1 MDYTK
6 LKKEEPMT
14 YAEANLTD
22 TLGANNPINSDYLGD
37 YLCENPW
44 SVKGIEAKPWIE
56 VGKDSLSEIIREA
69 IREEIQEENAL
80 ATPKIEKY
88 HIKHR

>member
-1 MDYTK
+1 M

-14 YAEANLTD
+14 YAVANLAD
-22 TLGANNPINSDYLGD
+22 TLGANNYINND

-44 SVKGIEAKPWIE
+44 SVKGIEAVPGIE
-56 VGKDSLSEIIREA
+56 VDKGGSLSEIIREA
-69 IREEIQEENAL
+69 IREAIQEKNLL
-80 ATPKIEKY
+80 ATPEIEKY

>member
-22 TLGANNPINSDYLGD
+22 TLDANNYSKYINSD

-44 SVKGIEAKPWIE
+44 PVKGIEAKPWIE

-69 IREEIQEENAL
+69 IREAIQEENAL

>member
-22 TLGANNPINSDYLGD
+22 TLDANNYINSDYL
-37 YLCENPW
+37 CENSW
-44 SVKGIEAKPWIE
+44 SVKGVEPVPGIEID
-56 VGKDSLSEIIREA
+56 KDSLSEIIKEA
-69 IREEIQEENAL
+69 IQEVIQEKNL
-80 ATPKIEKY
+80 PATPKIEKY
-88 HIKHR
+88 HIKHK

>member
-1 MDYTK
+1 M
-6 LKKEEPMT
+6 
-14 YAEANLTD
+14 
-22 TLGANNPINSDYLGD
+22 LGANNPINSDYL
-37 YLCENPW
+37 CENPW
-44 SVKGIEAKPWIE
+44 SVKEIEAKPWIE

-69 IREEIQEENAL
+69 IREAIQEENAL